1 MNKIWRDEIAST
13 ISAAKLKNE
22 NIYIDDHI
30 IADEILGYLVKR
42 LEGVLETCLNV
53 EAGRCMTWWKHEE
66 CLSLQKILFDITE
79 DSKYMSPEMINEY
92 NWSKL

>member
-1 MNKIWRDEIAST
+1 MNKIWRDEIAMT

-22 NIYIDDHI
+22 SIYLDDHI
-30 IADEILGYLVKR
+30 IAEEILGYLVKR
-42 LEGVLETCLNV
+42 LEGVLERCLNV
-53 EAGRCMTWWKHEE
+53 QLGRCMTWWKHDE

-79 DSKYMSPEMINEY
+79 DPKYMTQEMLNEY

>member
-1 MNKIWRDEIAST
+1 MNKVWRDEVAAT

-42 LEGVLETCLNV
+42 LEGVLEHCLNV
-53 EAGRCMTWWKHEE
+53 EAGRCMTWYKHDE
-66 CLSLQKILFDITE
+66 CLRLQYILFDITN
-79 DSKYMSPEMINEY
+79 DQKYMTWEMLQNYE
-92 NWSKL
+92 KGLL

>member
-1 MNKIWRDEIAST
+1 MT

-22 NIYIDDHI
+22 SIYLDDHI
-30 IADEILGYLVKR
+30 VAEEILGYLVKR

-53 EAGRCMTWWKHEE
+53 QSGRCMTWWKHDE

-79 DSKYMSPEMINEY
+79 DPKYMTQEMLNEY